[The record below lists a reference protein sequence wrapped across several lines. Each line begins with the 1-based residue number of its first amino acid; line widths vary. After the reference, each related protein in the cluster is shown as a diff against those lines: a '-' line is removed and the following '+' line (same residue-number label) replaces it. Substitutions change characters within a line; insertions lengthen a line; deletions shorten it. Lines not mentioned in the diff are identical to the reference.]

1 MLLTDIRDRVAVAT
15 EGCWDD
21 EMALGK
27 LALNYEGGHNLLDG
41 RHMTDVARKQLLD
54 RAGVPTRHQGN
65 DFFDKLRPETQAH
78 VVQDCILGKPLAEKS
93 ILARWHENTLRAVV
107 SNYYTCVPHLLVLEA
122 LLQAQGP
129 LFEVRGFWPA
139 QFTAEAKTMHLRLT
153 TPTMHLLDGQ
163 SDKAYTMIHISNSE
177 VGRGALI
184 VDVGIFRVI
193 CTNGLVARIG
203 GAMLLRARHIYREPS
218 ELIGLFNE
226 AVNEAE
232 TVATEFTWKLA
243 EAREQQVP
251 IEHALAGLPSNRMRG
266 LVRESLEGD
275 SLFDLYNAVTSVAQQ
290 YTPEAQFQWE
300 RWGRQLLDR
309 DWSEH
314 RHDVNECPVCGREL
328 Q

>member
-1 MLLTDIRDRVAVAT
+1 MPTLTDIRDEVAVAT

-21 EMALGK
+21 DTMTLGN
-27 LALNYEGGHNLLDG
+27 LAVKYKGGHNLLG
-41 RHMTDVARKQLLD
+41 GHRMSDVARKQLLD
-54 RAGVPTRHQGN
+54 KAGVPTRHQGGE
-65 DFFDKLRPETQAH
+65 FFDGLRPETQMR
-78 VVQDCILGKPLAEKS
+78 VVQDCILYKPLAEKP
-93 ILARWHENTLRAVV
+93 ILARWHGDNLRAIV

-163 SDKAYTMIHISNSE
+163 SDEGYTMIHVSNSE
-177 VGRGALI
+177 VGRGALV
-184 VDVGIFRVI
+184 VDVGIFRLV

-203 GAMLLRARHIYREPS
+203 GAMLLRARHIYREPA
-218 ELIGLFNE
+218 ELIGLFSD

-232 TVATEFTWKLA
+232 TVATEFVWKLA

-275 SLFDLYNAVTSVAQQ
+275 SLFDFYNAVTNVAQQ

-300 RWGRQLLDR
+300 PARR
-309 DWSEH
+309 
-314 RHDVNECPVCGREL
+314 
-328 Q
+328 